1 MPPRAAAS
9 APSGAS
15 SAVYGLSLL
24 SEYTHTLDSLP
35 LDLSRNFADLRE
47 LDAVL
52 SASMA
57 SITTKISALTEM
69 VEQGAGKHEERLWL
83 LMEIADEATRLRL
96 GGEDK
101 IRVACQAAD
110 NLRSHSTH
118 LRALTEHLPAFDPA
132 TLNRRTTYPHVATKS
147 FMPTSSLEPGRR
159 RRTGFQ
165 ASLLVSA
172 PEPSPMKRKRAVRDD
187 DLDHA
192 RSPRKDRLVEVV
204 PRGRMGGRKKVVER
218 APSPTESLL
227 SVTSHIPPQS
237 NARASGSTNA
247 RAANGTA
254 AKRSRAAAG
263 ANTRSASAQPNEYY
277 GSHPNGRDAPGP
289 ASSSSAAAANARR
302 EAFNVPP
309 SASHPSLVPYQNG
322 HGGTGTGGGPHATPF
337 ELHARGHGHGHGHGG
352 HHSMSSTPV
361 PGAGGD
367 WNPPHPQTLE
377 GPGMPVA
384 RTSHGSS
391 SGGGGAH
398 GGGGGG
404 PGSANGM
411 DNSAPPEG
419 ADGEADGDDKP
430 YCFCQRVSFGQMI
443 ACDDSTC
450 QWEWFHI
457 SCLGLTTPPDGR
469 WFCDAC
475 RTKRNAK
482 RAGRG
487 GRRKASGRAR
497 A

>member
-1 MPPRAAAS
+1 MPPRAAPPP
-9 APSGAS
+9 APVSMPS
-15 SAVYGLSLL
+15 PVYSLALL

-35 LDLSRNFADLRE
+35 QDLSRNFADLRE

-57 SITTKISALTEM
+57 SITTKITSLTDM
-69 VEQGAGKHEERLWL
+69 IQQGAGKQEERLWL

-110 NLRSHSTH
+110 NLQSHSTH
-118 LRALTEHLPAFDPA
+118 LRALTEHIPNFDPA

-147 FMPTSSLEPGRR
+147 FMPTSNLEPGRR

-172 PEPSPMKRKRAVRDD
+172 PDPSPMKRKRAVRDD
-187 DLDHA
+187 DQDHP
-192 RSPRKDRLVEVV
+192 RSPRKERLVEVV
-204 PRGRMGGRKKVVER
+204 PRGRVGGRKKVVER

-227 SVTSHIPPQS
+227 SVTSHLPPQS
-237 NARASGSTNA
+237 NARASGSTNS

-254 AKRSRAAAG
+254 AKRSRAAAA
-263 ANTRSASAQPNEYY
+263 ANARSASTQPNEYY
-277 GSHPNGRDAPGP
+277 GAPHDHPNGHAP
-289 ASSSSAAAANARR
+289 ASTSAAANARR

-309 SASHPSLVPYQNG
+309 SSSSHPSLVPYQNG
-322 HGGTGTGGGPHATPF
+322 HGHAHATPF
-337 ELHARGHGHGHGHGG
+337 DLHAQRGG
-352 HHSMSSTPV
+352 HHSLSGTPV
-361 PGAGGD
+361 PGAGGE
-367 WNPPHPQTLE
+367 WAPPHPQTLE

-384 RTSHGSS
+384 RSHANAAL
-391 SGGGGAH
+391 SGGA
-398 GGGGGG
+398 
-404 PGSANGM
+404 PSVNGM
-411 DNSAPPEG
+411 DSAPPEG

-450 QWEWFHI
+450 QWEWFHLT
-457 SCLGLTTPPDGR
+457 CLGFTTPPDGR

>member
-1 MPPRAAAS
+1 MAPPRAAV
-9 APSGAS
+9 S
-15 SAVYGLSLL
+15 SSSPATSTVHSLALL

-52 SASMA
+52 SASMS
-57 SITTKISALTEM
+57 SITAKISTLTEM
-69 VEQGAGKHEERLWL
+69 IEQGAGKQEERLWL
-83 LMEIADEATRLRL
+83 LMEIAEEATRLRL

-110 NLRSHSTH
+110 NLRSHGSH
-118 LRALTEHLPAFDPA
+118 LRTLTEHIPGFDPN
-132 TLNRRTTYPHVATKS
+132 TLNRRTTYPHVATRS
-147 FMPTSSLEPGRR
+147 FMPAASLESGRR
-159 RRTGFQ
+159 RRTGFG
-165 ASLLVSA
+165 SLLISA
-172 PEPSPMKRKRAVRDD
+172 PDPSPVKRKRAVRDD
-187 DLDHA
+187 DLDHG
-192 RSPRKDRLVEVV
+192 RTPRKERLAEVV
-204 PRGRMGGRKKVVER
+204 PRPRNGGRKKIER

-237 NARASGSTNA
+237 NARASGSNNA
-247 RAANGTA
+247 RGVNGTTN
-254 AKRSRAAAG
+254 KRSRTAAA
-263 ANTRSASAQPNEYY
+263 AASTRAASNQPNEYY
-277 GSHPNGRDAPGP
+277 TNGHDLPNGH
-289 ASSSSAAAANARR
+289 ARR

-309 SASHPSLVPYQNG
+309 SSSSHPSLVPYQNG
-322 HGGTGTGGGPHATPF
+322 HATPYD
-337 ELHARGHGHGHGHGG
+337 LHPRGH
-352 HHSMSSTPV
+352 SLSSTPV
-361 PGAGGD
+361 PGAGEG

-384 RTSHGSS
+384 QPRTQ
-391 SGGGGAH
+391 
-398 GGGGGG
+398 
-404 PGSANGM
+404 PANG
-411 DNSAPPEG
+411 DNAPPEAG
-419 ADGEADGDDKP
+419 DGEADGDDKP

-443 ACDDSTC
+443 ACDDTNC

-457 SCLGLTTPPDGR
+457 ACIGLTTPPDGR

>member
-1 MPPRAAAS
+1 MPPRAAATA
-9 APSGAS
+9 APSAAA
-15 SAVYGLSLL
+15 SAVYALTLL
-24 SEYTHTLDSLP
+24 AEYTHTLDSLP
-35 LDLSRNFADLRE
+35 QDLSRNFADLRE

-69 VEQGAGKHEERLWL
+69 IEQGAGKHEERLWL

-118 LRALTEHLPAFDPA
+118 LRTLTEHIPAFDTA

-165 ASLLVSA
+165 ASLLVTV
-172 PEPSPMKRKRAVRDD
+172 PDPSPMKRKRAVRDD
-187 DLDHA
+187 DLDHP
-192 RSPRKDRLVEVV
+192 RSPRKERIVEVV

-237 NARASGSTNA
+237 NARASGSTNP

-254 AKRSRAAAG
+254 TKRSRAAA

-277 GSHPNGRDAPGP
+277 GSHPNGHGPGTS
-289 ASSSSAAAANARR
+289 ASSAAAAANARR

-322 HGGTGTGGGPHATPF
+322 HGGPPATPF
-337 ELHARGHGHGHGHGG
+337 DLHARGGHAHGHGG
-352 HHSMSSTPV
+352 HSMSGTPV
-361 PGAGGD
+361 PGAGGE
-367 WNPPHPQTLE
+367 WSAPHPQTLE
-377 GPGMPVA
+377 GPGMPV
-384 RTSHGSS
+384 RNSNSHGSS
-391 SGGGGAH
+391 HGGA
-398 GGGGGG
+398 GGGGG